1 MLNKENESGWTPL
14 TRAAK
19 RWQWAIVEHLLGED
33 AWIDPKD
40 RNYHRTPLVEAAIN
54 AHEATVE
61 LLLKDGAHTL
71 SIDKKGQTP
80 LMQASSKENG
90 PIVKLSLQHDARQLM
105 ERGAEIDSWNYPF
118 SNYLYFEALTGRK
131 TALRWYFLKKGAK
144 IDSKAA
150 DGGTPLFA
158 AIHGGHKDVFKILL
172 ECRASIDCEDQDG
185 VTPFLLAVK
194 KAPVPIVELLLKY
207 GSSIDMG
214 GRAGRTPLSW
224 AITSRDE
231 FMIMALLRMDADM
244 EFKDRDGY
252 TTLNFAICDGGCESL
267 PIIKSLLNHGA
278 DIESRTIQGGTPS
291 SLAIAKRRGKDS
303 VMLLLGMGADV
314 HAKDEGG
321 RTPSSLAVDEK
332 NNDLVD
338 LLMNKD
344 SEIYSP
350 CVALPVR

>member
-14 TRAAK
+14 TRVAK
-19 RWQWAIVEHLLGED
+19 RWQWAIVDQLMGED

-61 LLLKDGAHTL
+61 LLLKDGAQTL
-71 SIDKKGQTP
+71 SIDK
-80 LMQASSKENG
+80 
-90 PIVKLSLQHDARQLM
+90 
-105 ERGAEIDSWNYPF
+105 
-118 SNYLYFEALTGRK
+118 
-131 TALRWYFLKKGAK
+131 
-144 IDSKAA
+144 KAA

-158 AIHGGHKDVFKILL
+158 AIHGGHKDVVKILL
-172 ECRASIDCEDQDG
+172 ECGASIDCEDQDG

-194 KAPVPIVELLLKY
+194 KAQVPIVELLLKY

-244 EFKDRDGY
+244 ELKDRDGY

-291 SLAIAKRRGKDS
+291 SLAIAKGRVKDS